1 MLFGLINTIAYGF
14 FAVGW
19 GLLVWPFVTILNII
33 TELFGSISFDLLK
46 NIFFGSSKEF
56 SISQIPIVFWIITAI
71 AVSLII
77 FLILQRLV
85 RNFFLAG
92 KQNYDSSLKNVIIKT
107 IASIVFPILFIVFL
121 FFGLIIVSSIINI
134 IKDSLGYHNSLVS
147 SFVKGALPPEVRSKL
162 TDSDLKSLASGQ
174 IISYDIYYDLQ
185 WGDGVKIIFLI
196 ALSTLITA
204 WLLGSTVIS
213 LVANIAQIFYQLLLL
228 PVFSISQISDEGKL
242 FKKYMQ
248 AFWGKFWVIIISQLS
263 FSFFFI
269 WAEFSTNQAW
279 NIEIKSQFVSPWIL
293 NFFFS
298 FLMIL
303 GGGIAIKT
311 IGEEFAG
318 YFGGQGFVRSQ
329 QEWAHRTTKGIGIT
343 TGLIGASGVLAGKG
357 VKRLKKLSGYH
368 DAKREEINNAFK
380 KGEITRTQ
388 KREMLEKLKDDR
400 GKLGQTFRSGWQNN
414 KHKNIL
420 TRAWRAKEAYKEGK
434 DLGAIEEA
442 KYLGSKMLF
451 RKNIRGIENKEAKV
465 SKNQQKIDKVQKAID
480 FENYKKEYNLP
491 DFDQKKL
498 DKAENKM
505 IRLNRKEAKIKQ
517 TIDEKTQK
525 RNDRAEKFLKRSNN
539 LHTTVQR
546 TERHPNPPEKTNSH
560 KLAEEYRDSAK
571 SKEKN
576 EKTSSE

>member
-1 MLFGLINTIAYGF
+1 MLFGIINIIAYGF

-56 SISQIPIVFWIITAI
+56 SISQIPIVFLIITAI

-107 IASIVFPILFIVFL
+107 IASVVFPILFIVFL
-121 FFGLIIVSSIINI
+121 FFGLIIVSSIINL

-147 SFVKGALPPEVRSKL
+147 SFVKAALPPEVRSKL

-174 IISYDIYYDLQ
+174 IISYDIYYNFQ

-196 ALSTLITA
+196 GLSTLITA

-213 LVANIAQIFYQLLLL
+213 LVANIAQMFYQLTFITCFFQYLKLATKE
-228 PVFSISQISDEGKL
+228 SYSKNICKL
-242 FKKYMQ
+242 FEVN
-248 AFWGKFWVIIISQLS
+248 FESLLFRNFLFH
-263 FSFFFI
+263 FSLF
-269 WAEFSTNQAW
+269 ELNFSTNQAW
-279 NIEIKSQFVSPWIL
+279 NIEIKSQLVSPWIF

-311 IGEEFAG
+311 IGEEFAS

-343 TGLIGASGVLAGKG
+343 AGLLGASSALAGKG
-357 VKRLKKLSGYH
+357 VKDSKKLTGYH

-388 KREMLEKLKDDR
+388 KREMLENLRMTEGILVKLLD
-400 GKLGQTFRSGWQNN
+400 QVEWITNI
-414 KHKNIL
+414 KNIL
-420 TRAWRAKEAYKEGK
+420 TRAWRAKNAYKEGK
-434 DLGAIEEA
+434 DLGVIEEA

-451 RKNIRGIENKEAKV
+451 RHNIRGIENKEAKI
-465 SKNQQKIDKVQKAID
+465 SKNQLKIDKVQKAID
-480 FENYKKEYNLP
+480 FENYKKNIIFQILT
-491 DFDQKKL
+491 
-498 DKAENKM
+498 
-505 IRLNRKEAKIKQ
+505 RK
-517 TIDEKTQK
+517 
-525 RNDRAEKFLKRSNN
+525 N
-539 LHTTVQR
+539 
-546 TERHPNPPEKTNSH
+546 
-560 KLAEEYRDSAK
+560 
-571 SKEKN
+571 
-576 EKTSSE
+576 